1 MIYIITIGA
10 FQALMAILLL
20 WKRKLNDK
28 ADSLLL
34 VLLTCIATHLLI
46 KFYIF
51 TIVSDMHVRTQM
63 NTFIGFCYGPLAYMY
78 VKKRKDEQYIPALHW
93 QHFIPFLVA
102 AVAYLAVACLL
113 YVYTPAGHKAL
124 DLYNQSS
131 TWLFIA
137 SGIIYAAL
145 VLNMRRS
152 LPAGADRGLVTHM
165 AISLMAIGIVSTLF
179 YLFDFIWG
187 SPPDAMIWC
196 RNIVYTLLSFIC
208 IDILRY
214 RYTGIAAVPA
224 HAPESEA
231 PLVAPAA
238 PATSV
243 RKTQLSA
250 EEQQQVWQKL
260 EDHIRKTALYT
271 DADLNLDKLAE
282 AVQVNKYYVSETL
295 NAYAHKSFYQYIN
308 EYRILRAAAMMKS
321 IQEKGLPVNI
331 LMVAYDCGFKAK
343 SSFNTYFKKII
354 GETPSVWLLKQKH
367 EQPTFS

>member
-28 ADSLLL
+28 ADTLLL
-34 VLLTCIATHLLI
+34 ALLTCIATHLLI

-93 QHFIPFLVA
+93 QHFIPFLLA
-102 AVAYLAVACLL
+102 AVAYLVVACLL
-113 YVYTPAGHKAL
+113 YVYTPAGHQAL
-124 DLYNQSS
+124 YLYNQSS
-131 TWLFIA
+131 TWFLIA

-145 VLNMRRS
+145 ILNMRKS
-152 LPAGADRGLVTHM
+152 LPAGTDKGLITHM

-187 SPPDAMIWC
+187 SPPEAMIWC

-214 RYTGIAAVPA
+214 RYTGIAAAAVWR
-224 HAPESEA
+224 PELGVS
-231 PLVAPAA
+231 PVAPAA
-238 PATSV
+238 PV

-260 EDHIRKTALYT
+260 EEHLRKTALYT

-282 AVQVNKYYVSETL
+282 AVQINKYYVSETL

-308 EYRILRAAAMMKS
+308 EYRVLRAAAMMKS

-331 LMVAYDCGFKAK
+331 LVVAYDCGFKAK

-354 GETPSVWLLKQKH
+354 GETPSVWLLKQKAQ
-367 EQPTFS
+367 QPTFS